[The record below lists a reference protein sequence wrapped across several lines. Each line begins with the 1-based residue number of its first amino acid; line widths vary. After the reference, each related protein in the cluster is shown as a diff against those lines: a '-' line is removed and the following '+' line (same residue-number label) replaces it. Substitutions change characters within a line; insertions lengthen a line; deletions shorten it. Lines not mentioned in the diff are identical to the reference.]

1 MKESI
6 VQLNHIVAAVDRSE
20 EGRSALEAAFRLAV
34 RSHGEITALR
44 VEPPASVTHQAEYVL
59 DPLGPN
65 TSLKRADS
73 QALVYRKAIR
83 YGLPG
88 VEIGRFAEEAGA
100 GLVVLGRKQR
110 STTQRLL
117 LGDTAD
123 ETVRRSQ
130 LPCLSVRAGS
140 SQEFT
145 TVLAALD
152 GSPRGMA
159 VLLAALDLSRC
170 TQSSLRVLTVEP
182 HPGEPGGAGLPS
194 TRSCRLAQAVDQIR
208 LDHDSGATWDRS
220 GASSDSALVIRHG
233 QVVEEILAEV
243 TACSADVL
251 VIGYHRGGPAGV
263 IEAGS
268 VARRVLH
275 QAECAVMTVP
285 L

>member
-1 MKESI
+1 M
-6 VQLNHIVAAVDRSE
+6 QLNHIVAAVDRSE
-20 EGRSALEAAFRLAV
+20 EGRSALGAALTLAGHATGRV
-34 RSHGEITALR
+34 TALR
-44 VEPPASVTHQAEYVL
+44 VEPPISGTRLGEDVF
-59 DPLGPN
+59 DPPGPDTPPKTN
-65 TSLKRADS
+65 SRGSAYEW
-73 QALVYRKAIR
+73 AVR

-88 VEIGRFAEEAGA
+88 VEIGRFAEEKGA
-100 GLVVLGRKQR
+100 GLVVLGRKHR

-130 LPCLSVRAGS
+130 LPCLSVRAGTN
-140 SQEFT
+140 QAFT

-152 GSPRGMA
+152 GSARGMA

-170 TQSSLRVLTVEP
+170 TGGALRVLTVESLLA
-182 HPGEPGGAGLPS
+182 GEVASSGVPT
-194 TRSCRLAQAVDQIR
+194 TRSCRLAQAVAEMCLERDG
-208 LDHDSGATWDRS
+208 DAP
-220 GASSDSALVIRHG
+220 LVIRHG
-233 QVVEEILAEV
+233 QVVDEILAE
-243 TACSADVL
+243 AASCEASVL
-251 VIGYHRGGPAGV
+251 VIGYRRGGPAGV